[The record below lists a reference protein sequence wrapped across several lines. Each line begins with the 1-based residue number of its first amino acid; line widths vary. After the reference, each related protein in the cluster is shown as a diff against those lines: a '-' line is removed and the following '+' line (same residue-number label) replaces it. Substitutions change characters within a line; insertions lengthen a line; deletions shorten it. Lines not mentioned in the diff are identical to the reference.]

1 MVQTT
6 FRQRIQYWMQR
17 VPFTLNTVMLALAA
31 WGAFRLL
38 GQGRTTGKDAETG
51 LQAFILLMGEMVAWF
66 VLALVV
72 LSVLS
77 TLAAWIH
84 YLIQRRRQGRGLTV
98 AFANEGVG
106 ARQRLFLEAA
116 LPGAHRPIL
125 GFVKG
130 RLFYD
135 DYRLTDSFP
144 LLSNKRRRGR
154 LWRDAIWGRSRL
166 ALPDVKEYEL
176 RGGFV
181 YFEDMLRLLSLPVKE
196 KLSGHFYQPPTAVL
210 PPEDEVAP
218 KKTETLDVRIDQMR
232 RVEGEYLAYK
242 DFEPGD
248 DVRRIVWKVYARN
261 RELVVR
267 NPERFEP
274 YASHLYFYASF
285 SVGRDYNFLEGG
297 YGREMLNWYKARVWA
312 VYGAL
317 AKKEFQLR
325 YIPDQKLALPEGL
338 TPEDLA
344 LRTVSNSAFTTSAPV
359 ASYYNPRQGAVLTVH
374 SLTDPAELRAALD
387 AADSS
392 TVVYFIKLSTTFKSF
407 MAWGWMKRILL
418 RPPKDR
424 LARLRSRWLFSGARG
439 VVRRGEKEIEAVLTG
454 SSVTWGAI

>member
-1 MVQTT
+1 MAAPSI
-6 FRQRIQYWMQR
+6 RARIQYWAQR
-17 VPFTLNTVMLALAA
+17 VPFTINTFVFAFMGYTVYSMLRREKLS
-31 WGAFRLL
+31 GAE
-38 GQGRTTGKDAETG
+38 AETG
-51 LQAFILLMGEMVAWF
+51 SRAFILLMGEMVAWF
-66 VLALVV
+66 LLAFIA

-77 TLAAWIH
+77 TLAAYIH
-84 YLIQRRRQGRGLTV
+84 YLIQRRREGRGLAV
-98 AFANEGVG
+98 AFANEGRG
-106 ARQRLFLEAA
+106 SRQRLFLEAS

-135 DYRLTDSFP
+135 DYRLTESFP

-154 LWRDAIWGRSRL
+154 LWRDSIWGRSRL
-166 ALPDVKEYEL
+166 TLPDVKEYEL

-285 SVGRDYNFLEGG
+285 SVRKQYGFLEEG

-317 AKKEFQLR
+317 TKKEFQLR
-325 YIPDQKLALPEGL
+325 YVPDQKLALPEGL
-338 TPEDLA
+338 STDDLA
-344 LRTVSNSAFTTSAPV
+344 MRTISNSVWTTSAPV
-359 ASYYNPRQGAVLTVH
+359 ASYFNARQGAVLTVH
-374 SLTDPAELRAALD
+374 SLTDPDELRAALD
-387 AADSS
+387 TADSS
-392 TVVYFIKLSTTFKSF
+392 TIVYYVKLSATFKSF
-407 MAWGWMKRILL
+407 VAWGWMKRLIL

-424 LARLRSRWLFSGARG
+424 LARLRNRWLFSGARG
-439 VVRRGEKEIEAVLTG
+439 TVRRAEKEIEAVLAE
-454 SSVTWGAI
+454 SKASWGVI

>member
-1 MVQTT
+1 MARSTL
-6 FRQRIQYWMQR
+6 RQRIQYWMQR
-17 VPFTLNTVMLALAA
+17 IPFTPNTVVLTVAGWAA
-31 WGAFRLL
+31 YRLL
-38 GQGRTTGKDAETG
+38 RHSRTTGEEAETG
-51 LQAFILLMGEMVAWF
+51 LRAFILLMGEMVAWF

-84 YLIQRRRQGRGLTV
+84 YLMQRRREGSGLAV
-98 AFANEGVG
+98 AFANEGAG
-106 ARQRLFLEAA
+106 ARQRLFLEAT
-116 LPGAHRPIL
+116 LPGAHRPLL

-135 DYRLTDSFP
+135 DYRLTDTFP

-154 LWRDAIWGRSRL
+154 VWRDAIWGRSRL

-242 DFEPGD
+242 SFESGD

-285 SVGRDYNFLEGG
+285 GVRKGYNFLEEG
-297 YGREMLNWYKARVWA
+297 YGREMLNWYKARVWS

-338 TPEDLA
+338 SAEDLA
-344 LRTVSNSAFTTSAPV
+344 LRTVSNSAFTTAAPLS
-359 ASYYNPRQGAVLTVH
+359 SYFNPRQGAVLTVH
-374 SLTDPAELRAALD
+374 SLTDPNDLRAMLD

-392 TVVYFIKLSTTFKSF
+392 TVVYFVKLSRTFKSF
-407 MAWGWMKRILL
+407 VAWGWMKRILL

-439 VVRRGEKEIEAVLTG
+439 AVRKAEKEIEAVLAE
-454 SSVTWGAI
+454 SSVTYGVI

>member
-1 MVQTT
+1 MARST
-6 FRQRIQYWMQR
+6 FRQRMQYWLQR
-17 VPFTLNTVMLALAA
+17 IPFTINTVVLAIAGWAAYRML
-31 WGAFRLL
+31 RHSRST
-38 GQGRTTGKDAETG
+38 GQEAETG
-51 LQAFILLMGEMVAWF
+51 LRAFILLMGEMVAWF

-72 LSVLS
+72 LSILS

-84 YLIQRRRQGRGLTV
+84 YLVQRRRDGRRLTV
-98 AFANEGVG
+98 AFANEGQG
-106 ARQRLFLEAA
+106 ARQRLSLEAS

-285 SVGRDYNFLEGG
+285 GVARGHHFLEGG
-297 YGREMLNWYKARVWA
+297 FGREMLNWYKARVWA
-312 VYGAL
+312 VYGTL
-317 AKKEFQLR
+317 TKKEFQLR

-338 TPEDLA
+338 SAEDLA
-344 LRTVSNSAFTTSAPV
+344 LRTVSNSAFTTAAPV
-359 ASYYNPRQGAVLTVH
+359 ASYFNPRQGAVLTVH
-374 SLTDPAELRAALD
+374 SLTDPDELRAALD

-392 TVVYFIKLSTTFKSF
+392 TVVYFVKLSATFRSF
-407 MAWGWMKRILL
+407 VAWGWMKRLIL

-424 LARLRSRWLFSGARG
+424 LARLRSRWLFSGARST
-439 VVRRGEKEIEAVLTG
+439 VRRGEKEVEAVLAE
-454 SSVTWGAI
+454 SKVTWGVI